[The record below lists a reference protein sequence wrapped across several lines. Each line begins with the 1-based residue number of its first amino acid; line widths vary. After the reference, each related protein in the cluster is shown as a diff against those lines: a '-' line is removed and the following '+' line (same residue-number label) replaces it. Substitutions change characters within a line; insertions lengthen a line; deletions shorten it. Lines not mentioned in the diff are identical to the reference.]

1 MKKLFVLIL
10 SVVAFMACQSCSNNP
25 VSLFGANDGGS
36 KSNKSSGGSVAIDS
50 DNEDFLEMLKV
61 RARYGRLFESV
72 MEAFDTGGEI
82 FDDYI
87 WGDEIYMTMS
97 FSNLNDQ
104 LAFDLTGN
112 GESEMY

>member
-61 RARYGRLFESV
+61 RASYGRLFESV
-72 MEAFDTGGEI
+72 MEAFDTGCEI
-82 FDDYI
+82 FDGYI